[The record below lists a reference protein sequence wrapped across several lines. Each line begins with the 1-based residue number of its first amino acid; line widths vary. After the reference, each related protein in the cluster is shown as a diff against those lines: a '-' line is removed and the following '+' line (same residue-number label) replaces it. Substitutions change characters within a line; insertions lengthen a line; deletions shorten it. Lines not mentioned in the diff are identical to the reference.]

1 MSKRGIQECPRRPN
15 DQNFKPET
23 DRTIMAGGINGPAVL
38 TTQEAEAGGLLEL
51 NGVKPSGT
59 THSETRY

>member
-1 MSKRGIQECPRRPN
+1 
-15 DQNFKPET
+15 
-23 DRTIMAGGINGPAVL
+23 MAGGINGPAVL

-59 THSETRY
+59 THNEIRY